1 MCSASTEVSSKR
13 KLGVFK
19 IPSKECVHGKA

>member
-1 MCSASTEVSSKR
+1 MCSASTQVRSKR

-19 IPSKECVHGKA
+19 IPSNECVHGKA